1 MTRIKN
7 TICQKTTIALNKKTS
22 QNIKMNTNETK
33 NKKNPKTKND
43 TNKTST
49 QTLSPSL

>member
-43 TNKTST
+43 TNKTLN
-49 QTLSPSL
+49 QNMLLSL